1 MISEY
6 ELDVKF
12 NEMPDWFDLLT
23 QRLDQGLTALL
34 PGDLKPL
41 NLNESIRVSFLR
53 VPNENDV
60 SLMINGR
67 NYEVF
72 DLLQYLD
79 AVDDV
84 KFETEEQTLIDTGI
98 LSKFNF
104 FYFLKIFQL
113 KKTLI

>member
-12 NEMPDWFDLLT
+12 NEMPSWFDTLT

-34 PGDLKPL
+34 PGDLTPMK
-41 NLNESIRVSFLR
+41 LNESIRVSFLR
-53 VPNENDV
+53 VPNEDDV

-72 DLLQYLD
+72 DFLQFLD

-84 KFETEEQTLIDTGI
+84 KFDTEEQKLIDTGI
-98 LSKFNF
+98 LS
-104 FYFLKIFQL
+104 
-113 KKTLI
+113 